1 MRERSS
7 NLKEELQGRLAIDR
21 NWSELRV
28 NLLRQIVQE
37 NAFLL
42 SIDSGWIR
50 VQRREPGQIQW
61 SDYTEVEAGRTSE
74 TIKILKD
81 IVAKMDWEQRP
92 DLTKELA

>member
-1 MRERSS
+1 M
-7 NLKEELQGRLAIDR
+7 
-21 NWSELRV
+21 

>member
-1 MRERSS
+1 
-7 NLKEELQGRLAIDR
+7 
-21 NWSELRV
+21 V

>member
-1 MRERSS
+1 
-7 NLKEELQGRLAIDR
+7 LAIDR

>member
-1 MRERSS
+1 M
-7 NLKEELQGRLAIDR
+7 AIDR